1 MPREV
6 IYQRH
11 RAGKLGI
18 QDMDPDLLTPN
29 LASLGYRVY
38 GLLSQQEPDQFLHP
52 PPSPLHSHTF
62 SPLSQT
68 GSPQQPLSVD
78 HSPGSFGF
86 LLPHSVLSSW
96 D

>member
-52 PPSPLHSHTF
+52 PPHPCIPIPS
-62 SPLSQT
+62 
-68 GSPQQPLSVD
+68 
-78 HSPGSFGF
+78 
-86 LLPHSVLSSW
+86 PHSARQALPSSL
-96 D
+96 